1 MEFKVTLAQ
10 DYCLKVADGTHDSPK
25 NTEQG
30 NKLITSRHLEEFHL
44 DFDNA
49 NLISKED
56 YHEINKRSKVDQF
69 DILFSMIGT
78 VGKVYLERNS
88 EINYAIKN
96 VGLFKNKSELEAK
109 WLNYYLLSSSA
120 QEYVYQ
126 NLRGSTQQYIPLGA
140 LRKLPIKHPLNTEDM
155 ERIIKILD
163 DVDNKR
169 DLNNQTINTLEQ
181 LAQTLFKRWFV
192 DFEFPNENGDPY
204 KSSGGEMVESELGMI
219 PKHWSVDSI
228 SNFSIRLQS
237 GGTPSRKKI
246 EYWSDGKI
254 PWIKT
259 KEIKNNYIIG
269 SEENITKLGLQKSSA
284 KLFEKDTILI
294 AMYGA
299 TAGQLAMLK
308 FPASTNQACCGITN
322 KYPNYLY
329 QELLLKQEY
338 IKSLATGSAQQN
350 LSKEIIS
357 NIKLI
362 IPCEKMLTM
371 AEDIFCDFTNLI
383 EKNTYENYYL
393 KNLRDA
399 LLPKLL
405 SGEIELPDEIEVT
418 DDVPIS

>member
-1 MEFKVTLAQ
+1 M
-10 DYCLKVADGTHDSPK
+10 
-25 NTEQG
+25 
-30 NKLITSRHLEEFHL
+30 
-44 DFDNA
+44 
-49 NLISKED
+49 
-56 YHEINKRSKVDQF
+56 
-69 DILFSMIGT
+69 
-78 VGKVYLERNS
+78 
-88 EINYAIKN
+88 
-96 VGLFKNKSELEAK
+96 GLFKNKSELEAK